1 MVLAAGMESGTKLV
15 DDRDIALP
23 DSLELFV
30 VGRVDEGA
38 FVEAVVVTVV
48 GPEASAVE
56 GEEPFGLN
64 IPDMA
69 PIKEEAI

>member
-1 MVLAAGMESGTKLV
+1 MESGTKLV

-23 DSLELFV
+23 APLELFV
-30 VGRVDEGA
+30 VGRVDGGLV
-38 FVEAVVVTVV
+38 VEAVLVAVV
-48 GPEASAVE
+48 GPEASTVGE
-56 GEEPFGLN
+56 GEPFELN